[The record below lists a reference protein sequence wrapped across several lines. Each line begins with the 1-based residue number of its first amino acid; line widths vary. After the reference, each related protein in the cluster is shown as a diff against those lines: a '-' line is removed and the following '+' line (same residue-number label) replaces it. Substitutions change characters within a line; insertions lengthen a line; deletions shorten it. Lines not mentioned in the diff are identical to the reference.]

1 MSPRATLAA
10 IATVALILLTLA
22 TGYLFEHDA
31 SPWALAGNACLK
43 VALIGWVF
51 LELDRAW
58 PLWAA
63 LVATGTAG
71 VAFGAAG
78 LMGG

>member
-1 MSPRATLAA
+1 MSPRVPLAA
-10 IATVALILLTLA
+10 VATAALVLLTLA
-22 TGYLFEHDA
+22 TGYLFEHHA

-58 PLWAA
+58 PVWAA
-63 LVATGTAG
+63 LVGMGTVG